1 MEEGV
6 EEEDDDSGEEDP
18 AAAITARMERRV
30 ARRARRASAPTLTT
44 STPTTT
50 FKPAPSQWSVE
61 DVTAFIHTLPGE
73 SRQWRGSFGTPV
85 TRRCFHQIGRLDKPR
100 PLLSVWLPC
109 RLQRRGGGLPTAGD
123 RWPGPAPAN
132 RGPSDDQHEHQTGA
146 GAQDLRSHQLP
157 EESVSAERRRGENKG
172 RKTGNKDVGGRT
184 RADTKTR
191 SPQEMCRRLRD

>member
-18 AAAITARMERRV
+18 AATMTARMERRV

-61 DVTAFIHTLPGE
+61 EVTAFIHTLPGE
-73 SRQWRGSFGTPV
+73 SRHCFGVLVPFITC
-85 TRRCFHQIGRLDKPR
+85 RCFQRPDQSTADRKPR
-100 PLLSVWLPC
+100 PLLSVWLPS
-109 RLQRRGGGLPTAGD
+109 RLQRCGRGLPAAGD
-123 RWPGPAPAN
+123 RWPGPAAAN
-132 RGPSDDQHEHQTGA
+132 RRPSDDQHEHQTGA

-172 RKTGNKDVGGRT
+172 RKTGNKDVGG
-184 RADTKTR
+184 
-191 SPQEMCRRLRD
+191 S